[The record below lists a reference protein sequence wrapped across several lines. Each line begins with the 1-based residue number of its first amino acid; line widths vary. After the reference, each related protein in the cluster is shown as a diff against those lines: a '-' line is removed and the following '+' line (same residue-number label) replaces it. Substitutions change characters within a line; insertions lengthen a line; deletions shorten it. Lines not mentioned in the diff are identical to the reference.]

1 MKKQLLPN
9 RKIIRLAEYDYGV
22 DGVYFITICSKN
34 RKKIFS
40 EIKTEKFSDGSD
52 TVNVELTE
60 VGKTAEKYIL
70 SSERMDGVK
79 IDDYVIMPNHIHLIV
94 ALECSNNIN
103 GGTSRAPSP
112 TVSLCNNTDK
122 FKGETSR
129 VPSPT
134 ASLCNNTD
142 EFNGGTSRVPS
153 PTASLCNNTDEFN
166 GGTSRTISHTIS
178 LHNNTNEN
186 NHGTSRAPSPTA
198 PLYTNA
204 YESNDGTSMAASST
218 VSLCNN
224 ADESNDGT
232 PRAPSPTAE
241 IYNTTEYNG
250 GTSGTPSPTA
260 SHTPANAKLPR
271 VIAAFKRL
279 CNKEIGYNVF
289 QRSYME
295 HIIRDFD
302 DYIVKKNYVRNNPIR
317 WIEDKYY
324 I

>member
-1 MKKQLLPN
+1 MKKQTLPD
-9 RKIIRLAEYDYGV
+9 RKIIRLAEYDYNV

-34 RKKIFS
+34 REKIFS
-40 EIKTEKFSDGSD
+40 EIKTEKHSDGSN

-60 VGKTAEKYIL
+60 VRKTAEKYIL
-70 SSERMDGVK
+70 SSERIAGVK
-79 IDDYVIMPNHIHLIV
+79 IDDYVIMPNHIHIIV
-94 ALECSNNIN
+94 ALECSGSKNC
-103 GGTSRAPSP
+103 GTSGAPS
-112 TVSLCNNTDK
+112 S
-122 FKGETSR
+122 
-129 VPSPT
+129 
-134 ASLCNNTD
+134 
-142 EFNGGTSRVPS
+142 
-153 PTASLCNNTDEFN
+153 
-166 GGTSRTISHTIS
+166 
-178 LHNNTNEN
+178 
-186 NHGTSRAPSPTA
+186 
-198 PLYTNA
+198 
-204 YESNDGTSMAASST
+204 
-218 VSLCNN
+218 
-224 ADESNDGT
+224 
-232 PRAPSPTAE
+232 TAE

-302 DYIVKKNYVRNNPIR
+302 DYIVRKNYITNNPIR

>member
-34 RKKIFS
+34 REKIFS
-40 EIKTEKFSDGSD
+40 EIKNEKFSDGSD

-70 SSERMDGVK
+70 SSERIDGVK

-94 ALECSNNIN
+94 ALESSVDPND
-103 GGTSRAPSP
+103 GTSRA
-112 TVSLCNNTDK
+112 
-122 FKGETSR
+122 
-129 VPSPT
+129 PSPT
-134 ASLCNNTD
+134 ASLCNNAD
-142 EFNGGTSRVPS
+142 EFNGGTS
-153 PTASLCNNTDEFN
+153 
-166 GGTSRTISHTIS
+166 I
-178 LHNNTNEN
+178 
-186 NHGTSRAPSPTA
+186 APS
-198 PLYTNA
+198 N
-204 YESNDGTSMAASST
+204 
-218 VSLCNN
+218 
-224 ADESNDGT
+224 
-232 PRAPSPTAE
+232 TAE
-241 IYNTTEYNG
+241 IYNATEYNG

-302 DYIVKKNYVRNNPIR
+302 DYIVRKNYVINNPIR

>member
-1 MKKQLLPN
+1 MKKQTLPD
-9 RKIIRLAEYDYGV
+9 RKIIRLAKYDYNV

-34 RKKIFS
+34 REKIFS
-40 EIKTEKFSDGSD
+40 EIKTEKHSDGSD

-70 SSERMDGVK
+70 SSERIDGVK
-79 IDDYVIMPNHIHLIV
+79 IDDYVIMPNHIHIIV
-94 ALECSNNIN
+94 ALECSGSKNC
-103 GGTSRAPSP
+103 GTSGA
-112 TVSLCNNTDK
+112 
-122 FKGETSR
+122 
-129 VPSPT
+129 PSPT
-134 ASLCNNTD
+134 ASLCNNAD
-142 EFNGGTSRVPS
+142 EFSGGTSR
-153 PTASLCNNTDEFN
+153 A
-166 GGTSRTISHTIS
+166 GSHTIS
-178 LHNNTNEN
+178 LHNNANEN
-186 NHGTSRAPSPTA
+186 NHGTS
-198 PLYTNA
+198 
-204 YESNDGTSMAASST
+204 
-218 VSLCNN
+218 
-224 ADESNDGT
+224 
-232 PRAPSPTAE
+232 RAPSPTAE

-302 DYIVKKNYVRNNPIR
+302 DYVVRKNYITNNPIR

>member
-1 MKKQLLPN
+1 MKKQTLPD
-9 RKIIRLAEYDYGV
+9 RKIIRLAEYDYNV

-34 RKKIFS
+34 REKIFS
-40 EIKTEKFSDGSD
+40 EIKTEKHSDGSN

-70 SSERMDGVK
+70 SSERIDGVK
-79 IDDYVIMPNHIHLIV
+79 IDDYVIMPNHIHIIV
-94 ALECSNNIN
+94 ALECSGSKNC
-103 GGTSRAPSP
+103 GTS
-112 TVSLCNNTDK
+112 
-122 FKGETSR
+122 G
-129 VPSPT
+129 
-134 ASLCNNTD
+134 
-142 EFNGGTSRVPS
+142 
-153 PTASLCNNTDEFN
+153 
-166 GGTSRTISHTIS
+166 
-178 LHNNTNEN
+178 
-186 NHGTSRAPSPTA
+186 
-198 PLYTNA
+198 
-204 YESNDGTSMAASST
+204 
-218 VSLCNN
+218 
-224 ADESNDGT
+224 
-232 PRAPSPTAE
+232 APSPTAE

-302 DYIVKKNYVRNNPIR
+302 DYVVRKNYITNNPIR

>member
-34 RKKIFS
+34 REKIFS

-52 TVNVELTE
+52 TVNVDLTE

-94 ALECSNNIN
+94 ALESSVAPD
-103 GGTSRAPSP
+103 GTSRAPSP
-112 TVSLCNNTDK
+112 TVSLCNN
-122 FKGETSR
+122 
-129 VPSPT
+129 
-134 ASLCNNTD
+134 AD
-142 EFNGGTSRVPS
+142 EFNGGTSR
-153 PTASLCNNTDEFN
+153 A
-166 GGTSRTISHTIS
+166 ISHTIS
-178 LHNNTNEN
+178 LHNNANENNHGTSRAPSPTASLCNDTNEN

-198 PLYTNA
+198 PL
-204 YESNDGTSMAASST
+204 
-218 VSLCNN
+218 CNN
-224 ADESNDGT
+224 ADEFNGGT
-232 PRAPSPTAE
+232 SIAPSNTAE
-241 IYNTTEYNG
+241 IYNATEYNG
-250 GTSGTPSPTA
+250 ETSGTPSPAA

>member
-1 MKKQLLPN
+1 MKKQTLPD
-9 RKIIRLAEYDYGV
+9 RKIIRLAEYDYNV

-34 RKKIFS
+34 REKIFS
-40 EIKTEKFSDGSD
+40 EIKTEKHSDGSD
-52 TVNVELTE
+52 TVNVELTK

-70 SSERMDGVK
+70 SSERIDGVK
-79 IDDYVIMPNHIHLIV
+79 IDDYVIMPNHIHIIV
-94 ALECSNNIN
+94 ALECSGSKNC
-103 GGTSRAPSP
+103 GTSGA
-112 TVSLCNNTDK
+112 
-122 FKGETSR
+122 
-129 VPSPT
+129 PSPT
-134 ASLCNNTD
+134 ASLCDNAD
-142 EFNGGTSRVPS
+142 EFSGGTSRSV
-153 PTASLCNNTDEFN
+153 
-166 GGTSRTISHTIS
+166 SHTIS
-178 LHNNTNEN
+178 LHNNANEN

-198 PLYTNA
+198 SLYSNTDKN
-204 YESNDGTSMAASST
+204 NDGTS
-218 VSLCNN
+218 
-224 ADESNDGT
+224 G
-232 PRAPSPTAE
+232 APSPTAE

-302 DYIVKKNYVRNNPIR
+302 DYVVRKNYITNNPIR

>member
-1 MKKQLLPN
+1 MKKQTLPD
-9 RKIIRLAEYDYGV
+9 RKIIRLAEYDYNV

-34 RKKIFS
+34 REKIFS
-40 EIKTEKFSDGSD
+40 EIKTEKHSDGSD
-52 TVNVELTE
+52 TVNVELTK

-70 SSERMDGVK
+70 SSERIDGVK
-79 IDDYVIMPNHIHLIV
+79 IDDYVIMPNHIHIIV
-94 ALECSNNIN
+94 ALECSGSKNC
-103 GGTSRAPSP
+103 GTSGAPCTTTTLYSN
-112 TVSLCNNTDK
+112 TGKNN
-122 FKGETSR
+122 
-129 VPSPT
+129 
-134 ASLCNNTD
+134 A
-142 EFNGGTSRVPS
+142 GTS
-153 PTASLCNNTDEFN
+153 
-166 GGTSRTISHTIS
+166 G
-178 LHNNTNEN
+178 
-186 NHGTSRAPSPTA
+186 APSPTA
-198 PLYTNA
+198 ALY
-204 YESNDGTSMAASST
+204 SNTDKNNDETS
-218 VSLCNN
+218 
-224 ADESNDGT
+224 G
-232 PRAPSPTAE
+232 APSPTAE

-302 DYIVKKNYVRNNPIR
+302 DYVVRKNYITNNPIR

>member
-1 MKKQLLPN
+1 MKKQTLPD
-9 RKIIRLAEYDYGV
+9 RKIIRLAEYDYNV

-34 RKKIFS
+34 REKIFS
-40 EIKTEKFSDGSD
+40 EIKTEKHSDGSD
-52 TVNVELTE
+52 TVNVELTK

-70 SSERMDGVK
+70 SSERIDGVK
-79 IDDYVIMPNHIHLIV
+79 IDDYVIMPNHIHIIV
-94 ALECSNNIN
+94 ALECSGSKNC
-103 GGTSRAPSP
+103 GTSGAPSP
-112 TVSLCNNTDK
+112 TTTLYSNTGKNND
-122 FKGETSR
+122 
-129 VPSPT
+129 
-134 ASLCNNTD
+134 
-142 EFNGGTSRVPS
+142 GTS
-153 PTASLCNNTDEFN
+153 
-166 GGTSRTISHTIS
+166 G
-178 LHNNTNEN
+178 
-186 NHGTSRAPSPTA
+186 APSPTA
-198 PLYTNA
+198 ALY
-204 YESNDGTSMAASST
+204 SNTDKNNDETS
-218 VSLCNN
+218 
-224 ADESNDGT
+224 G
-232 PRAPSPTAE
+232 APSPTAE

-302 DYIVKKNYVRNNPIR
+302 DYVVRKNYITNNPIR

>member
-1 MKKQLLPN
+1 MKKQTLPD
-9 RKIIRLAEYDYGV
+9 RKIIRLAEYDYNV

-34 RKKIFS
+34 REKIFS
-40 EIKTEKFSDGSD
+40 EIKTEKHSDGSD

-70 SSERMDGVK
+70 SSERIDGVK
-79 IDDYVIMPNHIHLIV
+79 IDDYVIMPNHIHIIV
-94 ALECSNNIN
+94 ALECSGSKNC
-103 GGTSRAPSP
+103 GTSGAPSP
-112 TVSLCNNTDK
+112 TTTLYSNTDK
-122 FKGETSR
+122 
-129 VPSPT
+129 
-134 ASLCNNTD
+134 N
-142 EFNGGTSRVPS
+142 
-153 PTASLCNNTDEFN
+153 
-166 GGTSRTISHTIS
+166 
-178 LHNNTNEN
+178 
-186 NHGTSRAPSPTA
+186 
-198 PLYTNA
+198 
-204 YESNDGTSMAASST
+204 NDGTS
-218 VSLCNN
+218 
-224 ADESNDGT
+224 G
-232 PRAPSPTAE
+232 APSPTAE

-302 DYIVKKNYVRNNPIR
+302 DYVVRKNYITNNPIR

>member
-9 RKIIRLAEYDYGV
+9 RKIIRLTEYDYDV

-34 RKKIFS
+34 REKIFS
-40 EIKTEKFSDGSD
+40 EIKTEKLSGGSD

-94 ALECSNNIN
+94 ALESSVAPD
-103 GGTSRAPSP
+103 GTSRAPSP
-112 TVSLCNNTDK
+112 TVSLCNNADE
-122 FKGETSR
+122 FNGGTSR
-129 VPSPT
+129 APSPT
-134 ASLCNNTD
+134 ASLCNNAD
-142 EFNGGTSRVPS
+142 EFNGGTSR
-153 PTASLCNNTDEFN
+153 A
-166 GGTSRTISHTIS
+166 ISHTIS
-178 LHNNTNEN
+178 LHNNANENNHGTSRAPSPTASLCNDTNEN

-198 PLYTNA
+198 PL
-204 YESNDGTSMAASST
+204 
-218 VSLCNN
+218 CNN
-224 ADESNDGT
+224 ADEFNGGT
-232 PRAPSPTAE
+232 SIAPSNTAE
-241 IYNTTEYNG
+241 IYNATEYNG
-250 GTSGTPSPTA
+250 ETSGTPSPAA

>member
-1 MKKQLLPN
+1 MKKQTLPD
-9 RKIIRLAEYDYGV
+9 RKIIRLAEYDYNV

-34 RKKIFS
+34 REKIFS
-40 EIKTEKFSDGSD
+40 EIKTEKHSDGSD
-52 TVNVELTE
+52 TVNVELTK

-70 SSERMDGVK
+70 SSERIDGVK
-79 IDDYVIMPNHIHLIV
+79 IDDYVIMPNHIHIIV
-94 ALECSNNIN
+94 ALECSGSKNC
-103 GGTSRAPSP
+103 GTS
-112 TVSLCNNTDK
+112 
-122 FKGETSR
+122 G
-129 VPSPT
+129 
-134 ASLCNNTD
+134 
-142 EFNGGTSRVPS
+142 
-153 PTASLCNNTDEFN
+153 
-166 GGTSRTISHTIS
+166 
-178 LHNNTNEN
+178 
-186 NHGTSRAPSPTA
+186 
-198 PLYTNA
+198 
-204 YESNDGTSMAASST
+204 
-218 VSLCNN
+218 
-224 ADESNDGT
+224 
-232 PRAPSPTAE
+232 APSPTAE

-302 DYIVKKNYVRNNPIR
+302 DYVVRKNYITNNPIR

>member
-1 MKKQLLPN
+1 MKKQTLPD
-9 RKIIRLAEYDYGV
+9 RKIIRLAKYDYNV

-34 RKKIFS
+34 REKIFS
-40 EIKTEKFSDGSD
+40 EIKTEKHSDGSD

-70 SSERMDGVK
+70 SSERIDGVK
-79 IDDYVIMPNHIHLIV
+79 IDDYVIMPNHIHIIV
-94 ALECSNNIN
+94 ALECSGSKNC
-103 GGTSRAPSP
+103 GTSRA
-112 TVSLCNNTDK
+112 
-122 FKGETSR
+122 
-129 VPSPT
+129 PSPT
-134 ASLCNNTD
+134 ASLCNNAD
-142 EFNGGTSRVPS
+142 EFSGGTSRAV
-153 PTASLCNNTDEFN
+153 
-166 GGTSRTISHTIS
+166 SHTIS
-178 LHNNTNEN
+178 LHNNANEN
-186 NHGTSRAPSPTA
+186 NHGTS
-198 PLYTNA
+198 
-204 YESNDGTSMAASST
+204 
-218 VSLCNN
+218 
-224 ADESNDGT
+224 
-232 PRAPSPTAE
+232 RAPSPTAE

-302 DYIVKKNYVRNNPIR
+302 DYVVRKNYITNNPIR

>member
-1 MKKQLLPN
+1 MKKQTLPD
-9 RKIIRLAEYDYGV
+9 RKIIRLAEYDYNV

-34 RKKIFS
+34 REKIFS
-40 EIKTEKFSDGSD
+40 EIKTEKHSDGSD
-52 TVNVELTE
+52 TVNVELTK

-70 SSERMDGVK
+70 SSERIDGVK
-79 IDDYVIMPNHIHLIV
+79 IDDYVIMPNHIHIIV
-94 ALECSNNIN
+94 ALECSGSKNC
-103 GGTSRAPSP
+103 GTSGAPSP
-112 TVSLCNNTDK
+112 TTTLYSNTGK
-122 FKGETSR
+122 
-129 VPSPT
+129 
-134 ASLCNNTD
+134 N
-142 EFNGGTSRVPS
+142 
-153 PTASLCNNTDEFN
+153 
-166 GGTSRTISHTIS
+166 
-178 LHNNTNEN
+178 
-186 NHGTSRAPSPTA
+186 
-198 PLYTNA
+198 
-204 YESNDGTSMAASST
+204 NDGTS
-218 VSLCNN
+218 
-224 ADESNDGT
+224 G
-232 PRAPSPTAE
+232 APSPTAE

-302 DYIVKKNYVRNNPIR
+302 DYVVRKNYITNNPIR

>member
-1 MKKQLLPN
+1 MKKQTLPD
-9 RKIIRLAEYDYGV
+9 RKIIRLAEYDYNV

-34 RKKIFS
+34 REKIFS
-40 EIKTEKFSDGSD
+40 EIKTEKHSDGSD
-52 TVNVELTE
+52 TVNVELTK

-70 SSERMDGVK
+70 SSERIDGVK
-79 IDDYVIMPNHIHLIV
+79 IDDYVIMPNHIHIIV
-94 ALECSNNIN
+94 ALECSGSKNC
-103 GGTSRAPSP
+103 GTSGA
-112 TVSLCNNTDK
+112 
-122 FKGETSR
+122 
-129 VPSPT
+129 PSPT
-134 ASLCNNTD
+134 ASLCNNAD
-142 EFNGGTSRVPS
+142 EFSGGTSRAV
-153 PTASLCNNTDEFN
+153 
-166 GGTSRTISHTIS
+166 SHTIS
-178 LHNNTNEN
+178 LHNNANEN
-186 NHGTSRAPSPTA
+186 NHGTSRAPSPTTTLYSNTGKNNAGTSGA
-198 PLYTNA
+198 PSPTAALYSNTDKN
-204 YESNDGTSMAASST
+204 NDGTS
-218 VSLCNN
+218 
-224 ADESNDGT
+224 G
-232 PRAPSPTAE
+232 APSPTAE

-302 DYIVKKNYVRNNPIR
+302 DYVVRKNYITNNPIR